1 MDIAFIAK
9 RYDTVGGTERDL
21 YHLTELLT
29 RLGHRVT
36 VYCQEVR
43 TTPAD
48 GVSIRKVPSLP
59 GRTAKL
65 WSLALL
71 GPKMAYRSGH
81 DLIIGFTRVL
91 RQDIVRCGGGTHR
104 VFLERISEAEG
115 ELKSFFKRFS
125 PYHNS
130 LLFIEKRQLQKGN
143 EKVLAI
149 SDVVRKEIV
158 SVYGVSEDSIE
169 VIYDGIDTET
179 FNPSQKSIYR
189 ESIRKE
195 FGLPLDRPVILF
207 LGNGFKRK
215 GLGTLMEALFLLK
228 DKDIYSLV
236 VGGDASMKSYK
247 EKAGAVGLKD
257 KVVFAGPQKSPE
269 RFYAAADIFV
279 MPSLQEAFGNSVL
292 EAMACGLP
300 AITTKIAGASEIM
313 TGELADYVLADP
325 LDAVCLSELISRL
338 LEPGKMERLGMEARF
353 IAKRYTVESNARGIE
368 DLFKRVLE
376 EKKK

>member
-1 MDIAFIAK
+1 
-9 RYDTVGGTERDL
+9 
-21 YHLTELLT
+21 
-29 RLGHRVT
+29 
-36 VYCQEVR
+36 
-43 TTPAD
+43 
-48 GVSIRKVPSLP
+48 
-59 GRTAKL
+59 
-65 WSLALL
+65 
-71 GPKMAYRSGH
+71 MAYRSGH